1 MAAERNKDINEL
13 IAERHSKGSPMLQA
27 ARFTEIVDFAK
38 ITFIDIPKPKSR
50 RMAYQ
55 EAPDK
60 TPVEVTLFC
69 TGIIMDKET
78 LPVTKAIT
86 KDRMKGHRQTVKLT
100 GYGSEAFKAAVDGIQ
115 QLIARFERSFPEDGV
130 TSWSPGQTDER
141 ELVLEMSC
149 KTLMH
154 VADRGE
160 LDVVP
165 IDDAVDPN
173 GHIRAVIG
181 DKFIRTE
188 DNVVECFRMETGK
201 DGKTKYENMNIVELR
216 KGDAV
221 EAKFCLVAFP
231 TFEPDVVKVLPVLRG
246 ITLLKEG
253 VGKQIAAKQSSAKLG
268 RKRMRA
274 SDDVGE

>member
-1 MAAERNKDINEL
+1 
-13 IAERHSKGSPMLQA
+13 MLQA
-27 ARFTEIVDFAK
+27 AQFSENVDFAK
-38 ITFIDIPKPKSR
+38 LTFIDIPKPKSR

-55 EAPDK
+55 EAPDEA
-60 TPVEVTLFC
+60 PVEVTLFC

-78 LPVTKAIT
+78 LPITKAIT
-86 KDRMKGHRQTVKLT
+86 KDRMKGHRQTVLT
-100 GYGSEAFKAAVDGIQ
+100 GYGSDAFKAAVNGIQ
-115 QLIARFERSFPEDGV
+115 QVIAKFKRSFPEDSV
-130 TSWSPGQTDER
+130 TPWSPGQTDER

-160 LDVVP
+160 LDIVP

-173 GHIRAVIG
+173 GHIRAVMG
-181 DKFIRTE
+181 DKFICTE
-188 DNVVECFRMETGK
+188 DNIVECFRMEDGK
-201 DGKTKYENMNIVELR
+201 DAKAKYKTMNIVELR

-221 EAKFCLVAFP
+221 EAKFCLVAFL
-231 TFEPDVVKVLPVLRG
+231 TFEPDVYKVLPVLRG

-253 VGKQIAAKQSSAKLG
+253 VGKQIAAKQSAAKLG

-274 SDDVGE
+274 SDNVGE